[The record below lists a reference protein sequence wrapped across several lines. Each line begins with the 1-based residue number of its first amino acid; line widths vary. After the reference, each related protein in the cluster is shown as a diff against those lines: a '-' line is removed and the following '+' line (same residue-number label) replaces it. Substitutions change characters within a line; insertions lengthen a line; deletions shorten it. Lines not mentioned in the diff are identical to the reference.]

1 MSAGASGGGSLLRAT
16 DFFGK
21 TDAGGV
27 EKFKTVAFRALHE
40 QKLEEEL
47 QQTKQENERLKEDK
61 ANVTR
66 DLHEL
71 QASFD
76 ANIDDRERVLAF
88 KSKRIEELHSKLREY
103 EAINNSLLQTI
114 NGSGT
119 VDADGINP
127 QGNTSAGVTS
137 NSASEPVGTESE
149 TRARMMTLI
158 SAGRPLFHA
167 LDTCKEQ
174 EYKQLYDESQRQCAN
189 LIQTALENEAVV
201 RETRLAKFNKLDS
214 DAQIKQ
220 LQQHLS
226 AMALEKDE
234 LGHHLERKLIL
245 ENDRLRRE
253 KEAELQAFHDTMRT
267 QMRMQLDVTTQR
279 TVEENERVQLE
290 LRYQSSQ
297 LERMIKQIDELRA
310 ENKRTKQEMHV
321 FEEMNAGLS
330 KKLKFYEQ
338 LFAKMQQK
346 DELRSKQVD
355 NQTPR
360 TPQSPLGPPSS
371 RRTPR
376 KPPLPALSTI
386 HHSKPTSPE
395 TPSLYG
401 LGSPHGSCFSPDV
414 DSFQSVR
421 SPDFEPDTNDP
432 QSPYPLNAITD
443 VLEKHLQSREFTK
456 KQVVAVLR
464 YHQDQYHRRESPK
477 LVRDAA
483 RLGTTLVL
491 KKKLMLSKSC
501 YSPRSYGRKIREP
514 PMTLDTLIK
523 QKVAAASSLGEDS
536 NNARDPTIDE
546 EQQQILNALL
556 LPDLSKN
563 KAPSRRPP
571 PLINRDPTE
580 MWKSSA
586 HRSRNGITS
595 ELLANDPPATARF

>member
-1 MSAGASGGGSLLRAT
+1 MAAFGYVLDRSVGLPSRDFRDRFHVRQSTQLLKHVPSTSNFIFRQGMRVWSLALDPMEQRYLLVGTSQSQLLLFDLQALDDADAQPTPIYHTATPLEPICAVGARAEASSLCLQFGVSMVDWYFDAGMCITSSLDEHVKVWDAETFSSETNVAVGSSNFKEETTGASPGGGSLLSAT

-103 EAINNSLLQTI
+103 EAINSSLLQTI

-127 QGNTSAGVTS
+127 QGNISAGITI
-137 NSASEPVGTESE
+137 NSASEPVGTETE

-174 EYKQLYDESQRQCAN
+174 EYKLLYEESQRQRAN

-220 LQQHLS
+220 LQQQLA
-226 AMALEKDE
+226 AMVLEKDE

-253 KEAELQAFHDTMRT
+253 KEAELQAFHDTMHT

-346 DELRSKQVD
+346 DELRSKQTFLKNIYKVV
-355 NQTPR
+355 
-360 TPQSPLGPPSS
+360 SL
-371 RRTPR
+371 RR
-376 KPPLPALSTI
+376 
-386 HHSKPTSPE
+386 SKWWLFYDITKTS
-395 TPSLYG
+395 
-401 LGSPHGSCFSPDV
+401 
-414 DSFQSVR
+414 
-421 SPDFEPDTNDP
+421 
-432 QSPYPLNAITD
+432 IT
-443 VLEKHLQSREFTK
+443 
-456 KQVVAVLR
+456 
-464 YHQDQYHRRESPK
+464 
-477 LVRDAA
+477 AA
-483 RLGTTLVL
+483 RV
-491 KKKLMLSKSC
+491 
-501 YSPRSYGRKIREP
+501 
-514 PMTLDTLIK
+514 
-523 QKVAAASSLGEDS
+523 
-536 NNARDPTIDE
+536 
-546 EQQQILNALL
+546 
-556 LPDLSKN
+556 
-563 KAPSRRPP
+563 PSWFVMQPV
-571 PLINRDPTE
+571 
-580 MWKSSA
+580 
-586 HRSRNGITS
+586 
-595 ELLANDPPATARF
+595 